1 MKTYKNRHLL
11 SRVIQKIE
19 CSRLSI
25 LKVVREVE
33 YEAIKDFSGK
43 RVKLVYHNG
52 FNLQG
57 NILKVYK
64 DTIFF
69 KTKQAESLINI
80 DDIRSVRT
88 IGSREW
94 SSI

>member
-1 MKTYKNRHLL
+1 M
-11 SRVIQKIE
+11 
-19 CSRLSI
+19 
-25 LKVVREVE
+25 E

-57 NILKVYK
+57 DIVKVYK
-64 DTIFF
+64 DTILFE
-69 KTKQAESLINI
+69 TKQAESLINI

-88 IGSREW
+88 IGSR
-94 SSI
+94 